1 MADRRGARRRGGER
15 GATIVEFLAVAV
27 LTVVALLG
35 VGQIAVWTWARNVA
49 VNAAHE
55 GARTAAEPGRPLDDG
70 VARTRA
76 LLHDGLGGGASAFAV
91 QAGQAGDDVE
101 VVARG
106 EAPAIVP
113 FLPRMTIGATARVVD
128 EDAVLR

>member
-1 MADRRGARRRGGER
+1 MADARRGER

-35 VGQIAVWTWARNVA
+35 VGQIALWTWARNVA

-70 VARTRA
+70 VVRTRQ
-76 LLHDGLGGGASAFAV
+76 LLHDGLGGGASAFVV
-91 QAGQAGDDVE
+91 QAGQAGDEVE
-101 VVARG
+101 VDARG
-106 EAPAIVP
+106 DAPSILP
-113 FLPRMTIGATARVVD
+113 FMPTFTITATAHVLD

>member
-1 MADRRGARRRGGER
+1 MVDTDRRER
-15 GATIVEFLAVAV
+15 GATIVEFLGVAL

-35 VGQIAVWTWARNVA
+35 VAQIAMWTWARNVA

-70 VARTRA
+70 AVRTRQ
-76 LLHDGLGGGASAFAV
+76 LLHDGLGGAAAAFAV
-91 QAGQAGDDVE
+91 QAAQTGDEVE
-101 VVARG
+101 VDALG
-106 EAPAIVP
+106 DAPSILP
-113 FLPRMTIGATARVVD
+113 FLPSFTITATAHVLD